1 MGIARVVYRARES
14 NTATSISTALKWCH
28 NASESH
34 IHVSS
39 CPLFDFWEVVKVST
53 LNIASINP
61 SGKMASLVAQL
72 VKSLPTME
80 TWVQFLGGEC
90 PLEKGVATHFSILA
104 WEISWIE
111 EPGRLQFTGLQR
123 VRHDSDSIKWLYETV
138 CTRCCL
144 KLLSFDHHSIAHL
157 WIHVDKTL
165 LDAVRSERFRSG
177 QTWCL
182 QFSHVTL

>member
-1 MGIARVVYRARES
+1 MGIARVVYRSRES

-34 IHVSS
+34 VHVSF
-39 CPLFDFWEVVKVST
+39 CLLFDFWKVVNIST
-53 LNIASINP
+53 LNIVSINP

-80 TWVQFLGGEC
+80 TWVQFLG

-111 EPGRLQFTGLQR
+111 EPGGLQFTGLQR
-123 VRHDSDSIKWLYETV
+123 VKHDSHSIKSLYETV

-144 KLLSFDHHSIAHL
+144 KLLSFDHHSITHL
-157 WIHVDKTL
+157 WIHIDKTL

-182 QFSHVTL
+182 QFFHVTL